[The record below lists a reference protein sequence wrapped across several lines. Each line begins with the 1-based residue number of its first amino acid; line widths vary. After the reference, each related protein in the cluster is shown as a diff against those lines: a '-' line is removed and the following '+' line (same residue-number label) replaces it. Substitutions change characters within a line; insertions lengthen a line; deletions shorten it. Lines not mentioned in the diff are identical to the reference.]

1 MKMLKDSFGRTF
13 PYIRLSITD
22 VCNFKCGYCLPNGY
36 QKDKSDNRKFLSAEE
51 IGRLAKGLSELGVCK
66 IRLTGGEPTVRKD
79 FFDIVKILK
88 NKTGIKKTVIT
99 TNGYRLDKIA
109 DQLVASDLDGI
120 NISIDSL
127 NRETFKK
134 VTNHDRLPEILKGIE
149 KLQQLNFKNIKIN
162 AVLLKGINDSEKDFN
177 EWSGFIK
184 NNEIDFR
191 YIELMQT
198 GDGLD
203 YFKKYHVPAKIFV
216 NYLNN
221 NDWIIQTLGRNAG
234 PSKNYINPSFKGKFG
249 VIAPYSKNFCK
260 SCNRLRITA
269 RGDLRL
275 CLFGNTG
282 ISIRYLLQK
291 DDQLNELKDLISKQ
305 LNFKKES
312 HYLELGET
320 GLMKNLKIVNNDQ
333 LKDWA
338 ENLFKKNSFNM
349 VDVSSKKETFRRA
362 LASGKIYVGEKVFN
376 MIKNSEM
383 PKGDPISLAEVSAV
397 LGVKKT
403 SELIPLCHPL
413 PIDHTATKIIM
424 NDEDFSLEVFCVVS
438 AIAKTGVEMEAIM
451 GVNAALITIYDL
463 SKIVNPH
470 LKIDNVKLLIKE
482 GGKSGV
488 WTNPDGLPK
497 FLDNIF

>member
-1 MKMLKDSFGRTF
+1 MQHLQDTFGRKF

-36 QKDKSDNRKFLSAEE
+36 QKDKSDNRTFLAAEE
-51 IGRLAKGLSELGVCK
+51 IERLAKGLSELGVCK

-88 NKTGIKKTVIT
+88 SNAGIKKTVIT
-99 TNGYRLDKIA
+99 TNGYRLDQIA
-109 DQLVASDLDGI
+109 NQIVDSGLDGI

-134 VTNHDRLPEILKGIE
+134 ITGHDRLPEILKGIE
-149 KLQQLNFKNIKIN
+149 KLQQFNFKNIKIN

-177 EWSGFIK
+177 EWSNFVK

-203 YFKKYHVPAKIFV
+203 YFKKYHVSAKVFTD
-216 NYLNN
+216 YLNKN
-221 NDWIIQTLGRNAG
+221 GWIFQTLGRDAG
-234 PSKNYINPSFKGKFG
+234 PSKNYINPSYKGKFG
-249 VIAPYSKNFCK
+249 VIAPYSKDFCK

-282 ISIRYLLQK
+282 ISIRHLLQR
-291 DDQLNELKDLISKQ
+291 DDQLEELKDLISKQ

-320 GLMKNLKIVNNDQ
+320 GLMKNL
-333 LKDWA
+333 
-338 ENLFKKNSFNM
+338 S
-349 VDVSSKKETFRRA
+349 T
-362 LASGKIYVGEKVFN
+362 
-376 MIKNSEM
+376 
-383 PKGDPISLAEVSAV
+383 
-397 LGVKKT
+397 
-403 SELIPLCHPL
+403 
-413 PIDHTATKIIM
+413 
-424 NDEDFSLEVFCVVS
+424 
-438 AIAKTGVEMEAIM
+438 TG
-451 GVNAALITIYDL
+451 G
-463 SKIVNPH
+463 
-470 LKIDNVKLLIKE
+470 
-482 GGKSGV
+482 
-488 WTNPDGLPK
+488 
-497 FLDNIF
+497 